1 MPARSGYTLADRATW
16 LNAKSLGIVKNLSIL
31 NAGDPTL
38 FNQYAVIEVKGARN
52 KEGAQDFSNWIRSP
66 GAQALIKTYGEYTYP
81 GEVMFEPNA
90 GPYPW

>member
-1 MPARSGYTLADRATW
+1 MAERASASGSCRISRSSTQ
-16 LNAKSLGIVKNLSIL
+16 
-31 NAGDPTL
+31 GDPTL

-66 GAQALIKTYGEYTYP
+66 AAQELIRTYGEYTYP
-81 GEVMFEPNA
+81 GETMFEPNA